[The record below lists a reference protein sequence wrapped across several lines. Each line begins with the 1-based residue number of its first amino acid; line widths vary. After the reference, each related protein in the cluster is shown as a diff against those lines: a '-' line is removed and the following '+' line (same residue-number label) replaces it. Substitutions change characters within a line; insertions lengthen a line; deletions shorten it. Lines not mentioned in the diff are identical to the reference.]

1 MNGCW
6 TIRGCR
12 SLVHAGVAQTIGW
25 VMRLS
30 LIDVVVASHNHLSEA
45 MLVSCLRIWRCIWI
59 ICLLCI
65 IDIDTT
71 SIFTV
76 IILHLHLLK
85 GIWVLW
91 WLKKL
96 LMTIYR
102 RLSLGLVIVIV
113 LGSSWFSRLLWC
125 SSRMVCGICPR
136 LANHKTILW
145 HTLHELMACNN
156 LSTILLSHLNLL

>member
-6 TIRGCR
+6 TIRRGW
-12 SLVHAGVAQTIGW
+12 SLVHAGVAQTIRW
-25 VMRLS
+25 MVRLS
-30 LIDVVVASHNHLSEA
+30 LVDVVVATHNHLSESI
-45 MLVSCLRIWRCIWI
+45 LVSCLRIWRGIWI

-65 IDIDTT
+65 IDIDPT

-96 LMTIYR
+96 LMTIYS
-102 RLSLGLVIVIV
+102 RLSRGLVVVIV
-113 LGSSWFSRLLWC
+113 LGSSSWFSRLLRC
-125 SSRMVCGICPR
+125 SSRMVCRICPR
-136 LANHKTILW
+136 LANHETVLW
-145 HTLHELMACNN
+145 HPLH
-156 LSTILLSHLNLL
+156 